1 MRRECGK
8 KYGSVICR
16 KQIEAGD
23 EDADLLASDEEG
35 EEEEEEGMEEE
46 PASASENGM
55 HRESN

>member
-1 MRRECGK
+1 MWK

-35 EEEEEEGMEEE
+35 EEEEEEEEEGMEEE
-46 PASASENGM
+46 PVSASENGM

>member
-1 MRRECGK
+1 MWK
-8 KYGSVICR
+8 KNGSVICR